1 MAIYTLKKVKNE
13 EGNQTDARGKKVL
26 FYRGA
31 ESRIACGRDSRG
43 ALTGLSKEQEA
54 YFEKELRLK
63 EGDLHIGSDYWH
75 NWNRRVDVNGLKLDD
90 EHPQDRLD
98 LSVLQQRE
106 TVSHQAGAGVYYIL
120 TSEDYDAKLN
130 VDTRS
135 YKAKAYVHYSNMTP
149 EEQIAY
155 LTAKGRRTKGLSPDK
170 IKELVSDDV
179 ELAPKQFLEDVE
191 DRDKDLKAFI
201 YELVHNGLLIKDAT
215 SFRDKESKEV
225 LGRTMD
231 SVIDYLKDGENQA
244 YYITLQKALARAKK
258 TK

>member
-1 MAIYTLKKVKNE
+1 MAIYTLKKIKNE
-13 EGNQTDARGKKVL
+13 EGGQTDARGKKVL

-31 ESRIACGRDSRG
+31 ESRIACGRDQRG
-43 ALTGLSKEQEA
+43 AKTGLTKEEEA

-63 EGDLHIGSDYWH
+63 EGELHVSSDYWH
-75 NWNRRVDVNGLKLDD
+75 NWNRKVDVNGLRLDD
-90 EHPQDRLD
+90 EYPQDRLD
-98 LSVLQQRE
+98 LKVLQQRE
-106 TVSHQAGAGVYYIL
+106 HISHKEGAGILFIL
-120 TSEDYDAKLN
+120 TSEDYEAKQN

-149 EEQIAY
+149 EEHVAY

-201 YELVHNGLLIKDAT
+201 YELVHTGLLIKDAT

-225 LGRTMD
+225 LGRTLD

-258 TK
+258 AK